1 MVTDTKITLRPD
13 PTLLADLDILTAAGA
28 PNRTAA
34 IRDAVHAAAQAVE
47 RARRVESLRAEA
59 ERLRNDPVDRAAV
72 AEILADFADD
82 DWPTDFPEQPR

>member
-1 MVTDTKITLRPD
+1 MTDTKITLRPD

-47 RARRVESLRAEA
+47 RARRAELIRAEV
-59 ERLRNDPVDRAAV
+59 EVLRNDPVDRAAV

-82 DWPTDFPEQPR
+82 DWPSDPAEHQR